1 MKYIFLVIIFT
12 SFYSK
17 ISATDNDT
25 CCSIKQQNTK
35 IIYPI
40 IIQDSPSTL
49 FTMRQSNNNY
59 LSAYRLF
66 ARGCNKAIENEYIV
80 DIIQLT
86 ITSLFFMPLTHEE
99 GHRSILT
106 ANNIGSIS
114 QPYFNGD
121 GAAYVKGVTDQT
133 LQNLRDNNLP
143 TYIRLHTAGLESD
156 YMLTKRVETICS
168 FEQDE
173 FKNLDWEYWIRKF
186 SIMQYYSSGLFKY
199 EVDLDEEKDELE
211 RDIVGHDL
219 YGAARHLYRPTMKF
233 YRYTNYVDL
242 TSEEQGFIRRIGY
255 RSFLNLLN
263 PLIIGVRNF
272 KLSNTTK
279 INIGMGYTM
288 SPFGDFIDEN
298 VWVKYRAL
306 NIGFY
311 ARQFQNRNNWFNG
324 FGLSVNDYTFK
335 DRLSLSIATHFWQQP
350 VDYDFNTSESFIGGA
365 IDVDVKYWFALKD
378 NNGISLDL
386 GMIYKTKGFL
396 PEELYLKEH
405 FGIRIG
411 TSIKI

>member
-1 MKYIFLVIIFT
+1 VN
-12 SFYSK
+12 
-17 ISATDNDT
+17 ADNNDS
-25 CCSIKQQNTK
+25 CIYRKNEAVR
-35 IIYPI
+35 IYPI
-40 IIQDSPSTL
+40 IIQDSPSQL

-66 ARGCNKAIENEYIV
+66 ARGSNNAIENKYLL
-80 DIIQLT
+80 DIIQLS
-86 ITSLFFMPLTHEE
+86 ITGLFFMPLTHEE

-106 ANNIGSIS
+106 TNNIGSIS

-143 TYIRLHTAGLESD
+143 SYIRLHTAGLESD
-156 YMLTKRVETICS
+156 YMLTKRVEAICS

-173 FKNLDWEYWIRKF
+173 FKNLNWEYWIRKY
-186 SIMQYYSSGLFKY
+186 SIIQYYAMGLIKY
-199 EVDLDEEKDELE
+199 EIDLEEEKDELE

-233 YRYTNYVDL
+233 YRYTNYANL
-242 TSEEQGFIRRIGY
+242 TSEEQSFIKRIGY

-263 PLIIGVRNF
+263 PLIIGKNNF
-272 KLSNTTK
+272 KLSKTTK

-298 VWVKYRAL
+298 IWVKYRAL

-311 ARQFQNRNNWFNG
+311 ARQFQNKNNWFNG

-335 DRLSLSIATHFWQQP
+335 DKLSLSIATHFWQQP
-350 VDYDFNTSESFIGGA
+350 LDYDFNTSKYFVGGA
-365 IDVDVKYWFALKD
+365 IDVDIRYWFPLM
-378 NNGISLDL
+378 NSNGISLDL

-396 PEELYLKEH
+396 PEEVYLSEH

-411 TSIKI
+411 TSIKL